1 MGKFL
6 GLPEVLETDDEDD
19 ENHSGLAGSEK
30 MLWFVCNLVLPR
42 NGSKHF
48 VVI

>member
-6 GLPEVLETDDEDD
+6 GLPEVLETDDED
-19 ENHSGLAGSEK
+19 ENHLGLARPEK
-30 MLWFVCNLVLPR
+30 VLWFVCNLVLPQ

-48 VVI
+48 AVI

>member
-19 ENHSGLAGSEK
+19 NNLGLVGPK
-30 MLWFVCNLVLPR
+30 KVLWFVCNLVLPR

-48 VVI
+48 AVI